1 MLSHGATDMDNDN
14 LMEVASHQGK
24 VIAAT
29 HAKNKDKLRTAF
41 AYRGAGFSSS
51 SARILAAADE
61 ACGLPALPDNMRG
74 RGRDALLGVDTPLE
88 KIQTVLSAH
97 GAAPETSRA
106 LSLSSS
112 PMRLRAPA
120 TIPSSPLVANGVVRT
135 LDTMQAPSNAVPS
148 VEAAG
153 NEPNAAFLL
162 DALGAFD
169 LFKKRYTIK
178 DDAVY
183 LELVNKVKEGIS
195 GAVVVDAGTLVSDL
209 VGLFEG
215 TTQDAKQWTFGH
227 KLSLDIFSATAGRSQ
242 LCDAIFV
249 SFLHSF
255 WFFCCLIAHDGVA
268 QSTIENPADV
278 SRLRLFSMSLTS
290 YPISVV
296 RPSHSVTPVW
306 LARIYV

>member
-1 MLSHGATDMDNDN
+1 
-14 LMEVASHQGK
+14 
-24 VIAAT
+24 
-29 HAKNKDKLRTAF
+29 
-41 AYRGAGFSSS
+41 
-51 SARILAAADE
+51 
-61 ACGLPALPDNMRG
+61 
-74 RGRDALLGVDTPLE
+74 
-88 KIQTVLSAH
+88 
-97 GAAPETSRA
+97 
-106 LSLSSS
+106 
-112 PMRLRAPA
+112 MRLRAPA
-120 TIPSSPLVANGVVRT
+120 TIPSSRLVANGVVRT
-135 LDTMQAPSNAVPS
+135 LDTMQAPSNAGPS

-169 LFKKRYTIK
+169 LFNKRYTIK
-178 DDAVY
+178 EDAVY

-215 TTQDAKQWTFGH
+215 TMQDAKQWTFGH
-227 KLSLDIFSATAGRSQ
+227 KLSLDILSATAGRSQ
-242 LCDAIFV
+242 LFDAIFV

-255 WFFCCLIAHDGVA
+255 WFFYCLIAHGGVA
-268 QSTIENPADV
+268 LSTIENPADV

-290 YPISVV
+290 YRISVV